1 MGRVRRKNR
10 GTGLSETGLL
20 DAAGELI
27 FERGED
33 CVANVHGLVETGEGA
48 RASVQGQEVYLVELD
63 WSAYDV
69 QGTCTCPYNARGDFC
84 KHLVAVGLAVLDKRP
99 PEVAPQQVT
108 SVHAYLDGLDA
119 AGLRTLLAE
128 LAEEH
133 LQVAESLLLRA
144 ERAAGNGTAAAEIL
158 SAQVRDALDVRGFI
172 DYRRSF
178 DVAADAESVLD
189 ELERTLGTDGGADLA
204 APALLIAVTRLRRI
218 TEHADDSAG
227 VLGGAS
233 QRALDL
239 YARACREGSPDGR
252 KLARWLVKFRDESPG
267 WPQAA
272 LVDFVVAFDD
282 KAMTAYRAAVQK
294 VADRFQGEDGWK
306 RHEADLMLLE
316 LADHDGDVDRAIEI
330 LSSGEYTR
338 YGEIVE
344 RLRQHSRDDEV
355 IGWMDRAVSAGRVSG
370 RLGPA
375 GGVWLDP
382 DDVAA
387 TYVAAD
393 RPDDAVQVL
402 RRRVLETPGA
412 KSLAALVD
420 LARRLGRAPAER
432 AWAIQAL
439 RQQAVPPFGNGAY
452 LVEIA
457 LSHNDL
463 DEAWDAAH
471 EFGAGHEWERLAKV
485 SRDARPAD
493 AAALYQ
499 ANLEKDLVHPDSKVY
514 PAIAKR
520 LTIVRDL
527 RARAGQEEVFA
538 DYLNALR
545 DTYGRRPSLMAAL
558 DKAGL

>member
-1 MGRVRRKNR
+1 MKAKDR
-10 GTGLSETGLL
+10 GVGLSEAGLL

-33 CVANVHGLVETGEGA
+33 CVANVRGPVESGESA
-48 RASVQGQEVYLVELD
+48 RASVQGQSVYQVELD

-69 QGTCTCPYNARGDFC
+69 RGVCTCPYNARGEFC
-84 KHLVAVGLAVLDKRP
+84 KHLVAVGLAVLGRRP
-99 PEVAPQQVT
+99 ADVPPKQVA
-108 SVHAYLDGLDA
+108 SVQGYLEDLDA
-119 AGLRTLLAE
+119 PSLRTVLAQ

-144 ERAAGNGTAAAEIL
+144 ELAAGNGTAAAEIL
-158 SAQVRDALDVRGFI
+158 SALVRDVLEVRGFI

-204 APALLIAVTRLRRI
+204 APALRIAVTRLRRI

-227 VLGGAS
+227 ILGGAS

-239 YARACREGSPDGR
+239 YARACREGNPDGR

-267 WPQAA
+267 WPQAT
-272 LVDFVVAFDD
+272 LVDFVAAFDD
-282 KAMTAYRAAVQK
+282 KAMTTYRSAVQK
-294 VADRFQGEDGWK
+294 LADRFEGEDGWK

-338 YGEIVE
+338 YGEIVD
-344 RLRQHSRDDEV
+344 RLRQHGRHDEV
-355 IGWMDRAVSAGRVSG
+355 IGWMDAAVSAGRVSG
-370 RLGPA
+370 HFGPR
-375 GGVWLDP
+375 GGTWLDP

-387 TYVAAD
+387 TYLAAG
-393 RPDDAVQVL
+393 RPDDAVEVL
-402 RRRVLETPGA
+402 RRKVLEMPGA
-412 KSLAALVD
+412 KSLAALVR
-420 LARRLGRAPAER
+420 LARRLHRAAAER

-439 RQQAVPPFGNGAY
+439 RERAVPPFGNGAY

-457 LSHNDL
+457 LAHNDL
-463 DEAWDAAH
+463 DGAWDAAH
-471 EFGAGHEWERLAKV
+471 EFGAGHQWERLAKA

-514 PAIAKR
+514 ASIAKR

-527 RARAGQEEVFA
+527 RALAGEEEVFA
-538 DYLNALR
+538 DYLGALR
-545 DTYGRRPSLMAAL
+545 DTYRRRPSLMAAL